1 MRGIDPEIWGPSGW
15 KLLHGI
21 TFRKGV
27 KVTKTWIMT
36 FRYVLPCCT
45 CQENFR
51 RHTEALG
58 DMKHIRRWV
67 YKLHGRVNDM
77 KNKPTPTYSEVAKY
91 WHENPLTWGDVMPFL
106 DAVVETH
113 QGKGKVNAEKMLQFW
128 QGLLNYMGMDVE
140 GSGLSMKIV
149 ESRHELRV
157 WWKKYKRL
165 VYALNTESCT

>member
-1 MRGIDPEIWGPSGW
+1 MRGIDPEVWGPSGW

-27 KVTKTWIMT
+27 KVTKSWIMT

-58 DMKHIRRWV
+58 DIKQVRRWV
-67 YKLHGRVNDM
+67 YKLHGRVNEM
-77 KNKPTPTYSEVAKY
+77 KGKSNPSYSEVARF
-91 WHENPLTWGDVMPFL
+91 WRENPLTWGDIMTFL
-106 DAVVETH
+106 DAVIETH
-113 QGKGKVNAEKMLQFW
+113 QGKGKINAQKALEFW
-128 QGLLNYMGMDVE
+128 EGLLKYMGMPVE
-140 GSGLSMKIV
+140 NSGLSLTVV

-157 WWKKYKRL
+157 WWKKYQRQIYL
-165 VYALNTESCT
+165 MNEDSC